1 MIAFLF
7 IFILFYLL
15 FYKYKH
21 SRRKIKKNIIKIDS
35 IVKINSDTLK
45 EDSTCIDRC
54 IPKIIHQTY
63 YDKTKIPQ
71 KVYYNIDLYASD
83 YTHRIYDD
91 KEGIEFLQTYFTD
104 RVVDKFNS
112 LKNGAHKAD
121 LLRYCLLYIYGGVY
135 LDIKTEL
142 IKPLS
147 LIIENKYNNEDIDIY
162 SVLSIIKN
170 TVYQGIIAAPPR
182 KNFFILLINY
192 ILLTPPEVTLM
203 DYLVFTRDF
212 YNNIKRDLEKKN
224 VKPGLNKGKNDNF
237 YLFTE
242 NCSEKN
248 YCYDG
253 KDRYG
258 LCCYVY
264 DGDEKVFK
272 TRYSD
277 FPW

>member
-1 MIAFLF
+1 MIVF

-15 FYKYKH
+15 FYKYNY
-21 SRRKIKKNIIKIDS
+21 SRRKTKKNIIRIDS
-35 IVKINSDTLK
+35 IVKIDSNDLK
-45 EDSTCIDRC
+45 EDSTCIDTS

-63 YDKTKIPQ
+63 HDKSKIPQ
-71 KVYYNIDLYASD
+71 KVYNNIKTYGSD
-83 YTHRIYDD
+83 YTHHIYDD
-91 KEGIEFLQTYFTD
+91 KEAVEFLQKYFTD

-147 LIIENKYNNEDIDIY
+147 LVIKNKYKDENIDIY

-170 TVYQGIIAAPPR
+170 TVYQGIIASPPR
-182 KNFFILLINY
+182 KNFFLLLINY
-192 ILLTPPEVTLM
+192 ILLTPAEVTSM

-212 YNNIKRDLEKKN
+212 YNNIKRDLRKKN
-224 VKPGLNKGKNDNF
+224 MVKSGLNKGKNDNF
-237 YLFTE
+237 YLFIE
-242 NCSEKN
+242 SCSEKN
-248 YCYDG
+248 YCPDG